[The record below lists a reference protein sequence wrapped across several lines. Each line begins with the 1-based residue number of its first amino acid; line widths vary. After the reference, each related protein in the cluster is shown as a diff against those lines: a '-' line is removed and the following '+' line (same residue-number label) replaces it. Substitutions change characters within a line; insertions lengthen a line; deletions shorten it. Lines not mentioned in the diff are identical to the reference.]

1 MSNEDYVKQ
10 GRSDKLLG
18 REGYKVGYKKRG
30 RGRKPDRRRSGN
42 LFSGSTITGVMLA
55 LADGCTPSRL
65 SLREVASGLRG
76 ECEGKTR
83 GEVLRCP

>member
-18 REGYKVGYKKRG
+18 KGEEARRM
-30 RGRKPDRRRSGN
+30 RRRKSF
-42 LFSGSTITGVMLA
+42 LRSTIIGVMLA
-55 LADGCTPSRL
+55 LGGFYPSRVFEL
-65 SLREVASGLRG
+65 LLQAAY
-76 ECEGKTR
+76 EGYEKTR

>member
-18 REGYKVGYKKRG
+18 KGEEARRM
-30 RGRKPDRRRSGN
+30 RRRKSF
-42 LFSGSTITGVMLA
+42 LGSTIIGVMLA
-55 LADGCTPSRL
+55 LAVLPISVFELGCKRL
-65 SLREVASGLRG
+65 TRG
-76 ECEGKTR
+76 EGYEKTR

>member
-18 REGYKVGYKKRG
+18 RGYKKEG
-30 RGRKPDRRRSGN
+30 SLGGRRSGN
-42 LFSGSTITGVMLA
+42 LFSGA
-55 LADGCTPSRL
+55 RL
-65 SLREVASGLRG
+65 QGRCLHWRMVVPISVFASVASGLRG
-76 ECEGKTR
+76 GGEYEKTR